1 MKEAALR
8 AITYSTLWIML
19 LVLSGCQN
27 ANTHNTDKDRA
38 LIKSGAGSKNISKKN
53 HYTKDGFKNLYV
65 EDNDKNFFD
74 FLEMRLLGDEEWAD
88 HASLANQVPI
98 QTVDIKRLKVKNN
111 AQSEADLPLVTW
123 LGHSMFLV
131 QHNRLTLLTDPIFS
145 NRASPLSFAGPKRYV
160 EHAMNYADLP
170 NIDIVVISH
179 NHYDHL
185 DNDTIKQLATHS
197 ALQTSPIQFYVPLGV
212 KAHLIDEGVNPNDV
226 TEMDWWNKAT
236 AKNSFS
242 SAEIQALPSQHWSGR
257 GLSDRLQT
265 LWASWS
271 INFGNFTVWFAG
283 DTGYNDIQ
291 FKQIGN
297 ALGKI
302 DLALIPIGGYAPRWF
317 MQKYHLN
324 PSEAVTIHTDVNAT
338 KSIGMHWGTFPM
350 TAEEPGEPV
359 TVLAQGKQ
367 AKEIN
372 NDSFITLSIG
382 ESVVIELD
390 SVKGTQP

>member
-1 MKEAALR
+1 MKQAALR
-8 AITYSTLWIML
+8 AITYSALLIIL
-19 LVLSGCQN
+19 LVLSACQN
-27 ANTHNTDKDRA
+27 TSTHNTSKNKG
-38 LIKSGAGSKNISKKN
+38 LIKNGAEGKKISKKA
-53 HYTKDGFKNLYV
+53 HHTKDGFKNLYV
-65 EDNDKNFFD
+65 EDNDKNVFD

-98 QTVDIKRLKVKNN
+98 QAVDIERLQVKNSTP
-111 AQSEADLPLVTW
+111 SEANLPLVTW

-185 DNDTIKQLATHS
+185 DNDTIEQLAARS
-197 ALQTSPIQFYVPLGV
+197 VLQLSPIQFYVPLGL
-212 KAHLIDEGVNPNDV
+212 KTHLINEGVNPNNV

-242 SAEIQALPSQHWSGR
+242 SAEIQALPSQHWSAR

-271 INFGNFTVWFAG
+271 INFGNFTVWFSG

-297 ALGKI
+297 ALGKV
-302 DLALIPIGGYAPRWF
+302 DLALIPIGGYAPMWF
-317 MQKYHLN
+317 MQKYHIN
-324 PSEAVTIHTDVNAT
+324 PSEAVTIHTEVNAT

-359 TVLAQGKQ
+359 NVLAQEKK
-367 AKEIN
+367 AKEID

-382 ESVVIELD
+382 ESIVIELD
-390 SVKGTQP
+390 SVKATQP